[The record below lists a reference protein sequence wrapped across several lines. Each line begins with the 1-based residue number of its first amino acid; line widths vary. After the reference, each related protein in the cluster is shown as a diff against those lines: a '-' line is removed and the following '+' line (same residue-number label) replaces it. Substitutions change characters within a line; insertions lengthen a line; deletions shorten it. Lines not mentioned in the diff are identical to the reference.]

1 MPMIRVPVSVSQL
14 ADLVDVEPWRLNGV
28 EVDLRN
34 SSVVLVLEP
43 EDRKPQDAHKPWKKA
58 S

>member
-1 MPMIRVPVSVSQL
+1 MIRVPLSVSQL

-28 EVDLRN
+28 EVDLRS

-43 EDRKPQDAHKPWKKA
+43 EDRKPEDRHKPMKVN
-58 S
+58 